1 MQIKIDDYGRLVIP
15 KEIREIMGI
24 KDTVYLNLTER
35 KELILTSEPRRTIK
49 EAIEKRLKNK
59 DLGKGERNFLENIKN
74 NL

>member
-35 KELILTSEPRRTIK
+35 KELVLTSEPRRTIK

>member
-1 MQIKIDDYGRLVIP
+1 MKIKVDEVGRLVIP
-15 KEIREIMGI
+15 KDIRELMGI
-24 KDTVYLNLTER
+24 ENEVYVHLTER
-35 KELILTSEPRRTIK
+35 KELILSVEPRKTIK

>member
-1 MQIKIDDYGRLVIP
+1 MKIKVDEVGRLVIP
-15 KEIREIMGI
+15 KDIRELMGI
-24 KDTVYLNLTER
+24 ESEIYVHLTER
-35 KELILTSEPRRTIK
+35 KELILSVEPRKTIK

>member
-1 MQIKIDDYGRLVIP
+1 MKIKVDEVGRLVIP
-15 KEIREIMGI
+15 KDIRYLMGI
-24 KDTVYLNLTER
+24 ESEVYIHLTER
-35 KELILTSEPRRTIK
+35 KELILSVEPRRTIK

>member
-59 DLGKGERNFLENIKN
+59 ELGKGERNFLENIKN

>member
-15 KEIREIMGI
+15 KEIREIMEI
-24 KDTVYLNLTER
+24 KDSVYLNLTER

>member
-1 MQIKIDDYGRLVIP
+1 MQIKIDGYGRLVIP

-35 KELILTSEPRRTIK
+35 KELVLTSEPRRTIK

-59 DLGKGERNFLENIKN
+59 DLSKGERNFLENIKN

>member
-15 KEIREIMGI
+15 KEIREIMEI
-24 KDTVYLNLTER
+24 NDTVYLNLTER
-35 KELILTSEPRRTIK
+35 KELVLTSEPRRTIK

>member
-59 DLGKGERNFLENIKN
+59 DLAKGERNFLENIKN

>member
-1 MQIKIDDYGRLVIP
+1 MKIKVDEVGRLVIP
-15 KEIREIMGI
+15 KDIRELMGI
-24 KDTVYLNLTER
+24 GSEVYVHLTER
-35 KELILTSEPRRTIK
+35 KELILSVEPRRTIK

>member
-1 MQIKIDDYGRLVIP
+1 MKIKVDEVGRLVIP
-15 KEIREIMGI
+15 KDIRELMGI
-24 KDTVYLNLTER
+24 ESEVYVNLTER
-35 KELILTSEPRRTIK
+35 KELILSVEPRKTIK